1 MSWRAPLLLGVTLIL
16 GILALTGTFAG
27 TSGFTLRANFAD
39 AAGLR
44 SEFFV
49 RIDGVDVGHV
59 TSVTVSP
66 QYTAIVTMHID
77 ASALPIGRNATATI
91 RPDSFFGEHYVAIDP
106 GNTEDPAPS
115 GMTIPLHRTSTNTE
129 LDQLFDTFDPQ
140 TRLALGV
147 FLSETGEMLVGR
159 GRDLAATLA
168 MLPGT
173 LSDAQTLI
181 SNLGADNRVIGD
193 LVDRSSE
200 IVGAI
205 APQRAALGRLVDNA
219 AAVLAATARRN
230 QDLQAAITDAPQ
242 AISRLRTSL
251 TDLQSAAAQLGPA
264 ASGLRASAAPLTR
277 VLEELPGFAG
287 AAKPALGAL
296 TAAAPLLTEL
306 AQTAAPVI
314 ARVEAPTRD
323 LATFS
328 KALAPVSNG
337 LSLSLQNLLGYME
350 GYARAMQDEDLAGH
364 LYRPAQT
371 YYNLGGESL
380 MAMAMAELR
389 SRRHD
394 QHHRG
399 VGPLL
404 PVASLTAPVI
414 KDLGTLSKV
423 LSGTTKVK
431 PLVNASTPLADLLHY
446 LLGP

>member
-1 MSWRAPLLLGVTLIL
+1 MSWRAPLLLGIMLIL
-16 GILALTGTFAG
+16 GILALTGTFSAG
-27 TSGFTLRANFAD
+27 SGFTLRADFTD

-44 SEFFV
+44 SQFFV

-77 ASALPIGRNATATI
+77 ASALPIGANATATI

-106 GNTEDPAPS
+106 GNTEDPAPT
-115 GMTIPLHRTSTNTE
+115 GMMIPLKRTSTTTE
-129 LDQLFDTFDPQ
+129 LDQVFDAFDPQ

-159 GRDLAATLA
+159 GHDLASTLA

-173 LSDAQTLI
+173 LSQAQTLI
-181 SNLGADNRVIGD
+181 SNLGADNRAIGD
-193 LVDRSSE
+193 LVDRSNE
-200 IVGAI
+200 IVGVI

-230 QDLQAAITDAPQ
+230 QDLEATIADAPQ

-251 TDLQSAAAQLGPA
+251 GDLESAAAQLGPA
-264 ASGLRASAAPLTR
+264 ASGLRTTAAPLTG
-277 VLEELPGFAG
+277 VLDDLPAFAD

-296 TAAAPLLTEL
+296 RSAAPLLTEL
-306 AQTAAPVI
+306 AQSAAPVV
-314 ARVEAPTRD
+314 ARLQRPTRD

-328 KALAPVSNG
+328 KALAPVSGG
-337 LSLSLQNLLGYME
+337 LNVSLQNLLGYME

-380 MAMAMAELR
+380 LQMAMAELR
-389 SRRHD
+389 RRLPEAVPE
-394 QHHRG
+394 R
-399 VGPLL
+399 VG
-404 PVASLTAPVI
+404 
-414 KDLGTLSKV
+414 
-423 LSGTTKVK
+423 
-431 PLVNASTPLADLLHY
+431 
-446 LLGP
+446 